1 MAIMSGKKIP
11 LVITPITE
19 IGMINRDDQIIPIV
33 LSCLDKL
40 DIVIEDGDIL
50 VFAQKIISKS
60 EGRVRYLS
68 QYQPSDQAISM
79 AQLSGK
85 DPRFVEA
92 VLQESNEILRVKSGT
107 IIAEH
112 KNGFIC
118 ANAGIDHSNV
128 IDREGESDEVILLLP
143 ENPDLTAKQYQASVK
158 NLTKR
163 DVGILIIDSHGRAW
177 RNGSIGMTI
186 GLAGVPGLVDLRG
199 HKDLFGYELK
209 VTQTAAADQLAAA
222 ASLMMGET
230 DEGVPVVHVRG
241 FPYSLRASN
250 LKELIRNKEQDMFR

>member
-1 MAIMSGKKIP
+1 MAIISGKKIP

-19 IGMINRDDQIIPIV
+19 IGMINKDDQIIPIV

-50 VFAQKIISKS
+50 VLAQKIVSKS

-68 QYQPSDQAISM
+68 QYQPSEPAISM

-92 VLQESNEILRVKSGT
+92 VLQESNEILRVKPGT

-128 IDREGESDEVILLLP
+128 IDREGKSDEVILLLP

>member
-1 MAIMSGKKIP
+1 MSDNKNS
-11 LVITPITE
+11 LVITPIVG
-19 IGMINRDDQIIPIV
+19 IGMINKHDQIIPIT
-33 LSCLDKL
+33 LACLDQM
-40 DIVIEDGDIL
+40 DVVIDDGDIL
-50 VFAQKIISKS
+50 VFTQKIVSKS

-68 QYQPSDQAISM
+68 QYQPSTQALSL
-79 AQLSGK
+79 AKLSGK

-92 VLQESNEILRVKSGT
+92 ILHESAEILRVKPGT

-128 IDREGESDEVILLLP
+128 FNTVGNQEEPILLLP
-143 ENPDLTAKQYQASVK
+143 ENPDLTAKQYQFEVK
-158 NLTKR
+158 NLTHR
-163 DVGILIIDSHGRAW
+163 NIGILIIDSHGRAW

-186 GLAGVPGLVDLRG
+186 GLAGVPGVVDLRG
-199 HKDLFGYELK
+199 HRDLFGYELR

-222 ASLMMGET
+222 ASIKMGES

-241 FPYSLRASN
+241 FPYELRSSTMS
-250 LKELIRNKEQDMFR
+250 ELIRDKKQDLFR

>member
-1 MAIMSGKKIP
+1 MSDKKFP
-11 LVITPITE
+11 LVITPIVG
-19 IGMINRDDQIIPIV
+19 IGMINEQDQIIPMV
-33 LSCLDKL
+33 LSCLESM
-40 DIVIEDGDIL
+40 DITIDDADIL
-50 VFAQKIISKS
+50 VFAQKIVSKS
-60 EGRVRYLS
+60 EGRARYLS
-68 QYQPSDQAISM
+68 QYQPSAQAISM

-92 VLQESNEILRVKSGT
+92 ILQESTEILRIKPGT
-107 IIAEH
+107 IIAEQ

-128 IDREGESDEVILLLP
+128 YGKEDKQDEVILLLP
-143 ENPDLTAKQYQASVK
+143 ENPDLTAQQYQASVK

-163 DVGILIIDSHGRAW
+163 DIGILIIDSHGRAW

-199 HKDLFGYELK
+199 HSDLFGYELK

-222 ASLMMGET
+222 ASLVMGES

-241 FPYSLRASN
+241 FPYALRTSN
-250 LKELIRNKEQDMFR
+250 MQELIRNKEQDLFR